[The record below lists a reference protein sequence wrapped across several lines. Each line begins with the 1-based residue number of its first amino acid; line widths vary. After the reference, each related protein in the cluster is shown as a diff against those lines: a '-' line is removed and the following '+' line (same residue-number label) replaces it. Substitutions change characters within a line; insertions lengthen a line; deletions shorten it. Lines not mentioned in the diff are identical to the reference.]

1 VSAFRERLEPHVSG
15 VGHGDHEESLPLVG
29 RTDVGG
35 AELDGLHDETFAVEP
50 GDNRVQPS
58 PLERGDVLDD
68 DPDGSQLTD
77 EAEVFEPE
85 AGARTVE
92 SGSLPGVGQILA
104 GEAAAQDVDGLEDG
118 GINGSDIGVPP
129 GLGPMPLEHRKGER
143 VDLDLPD
150 HVTHAGELEAGLET
164 PDPAEQGSDAQTAA
178 HEKAPERTTATAS
191 SSTRS
196 RSMI

>member
-1 VSAFRERLEPHVSG
+1 MSG

-35 AELDGLHDETFAVEP
+35 AEPDGLHDETFAVEP

-68 DPDGSQLTD
+68 DPDGPHVTD
-77 EAEVFEPE
+77 ESEVLEPE
-85 AGARTVE
+85 AGAGTME
-92 SGSLPGVGQILA
+92 PCSLPGVGQILA

-118 GINGSDIGVPP
+118 GVDGSDIVVPP
-129 GLGPMPLEHRKGER
+129 GLGPVPLEHREGER
-143 VDLDLPD
+143 IDLDLPG
-150 HVTHAGELEAGLET
+150 HMTHAGELESGLEP
-164 PDPAEQGSDAQTAA
+164 PDPAEQGTDAQAAA

-196 RSMI
+196 RSTI